1 MAAIAKAAYLRCYP
15 SANCEGRME
24 DIGWKLFVVQTL
36 VAVAWPAAFVIVAFG
51 FRQEVKALLS
61 RLKALKVSGAEVG
74 FSELLDEASREA
86 AVIPAMHTPSA
97 MINIDEE
104 VVSKHPHFAV
114 IEAWRAIE
122 AEISSLMQVID
133 PSLPRHEIN
142 GFRSLRMLRKTQL
155 VSSDILELLEDLRRI
170 RNAAVHDEEPNITK
184 GQALEFLSIASR
196 VEKALKTARGGM
208 GSSKP
213 TAK

>member
-1 MAAIAKAAYLRCYP
+1 MAALVFVDYLCRILRKDY
-15 SANCEGRME
+15 EGVVE
-24 DIGWKLFVVQTL
+24 DIGWKLFVVQMV

-51 FRQEVKALLS
+51 FRKELKALLS

-86 AVIPAMHTPSA
+86 AVIPTMQTPSA
-97 MINIDEE
+97 MIDIDEE

-122 AEISSLMQVID
+122 AEVSSLMKVVD
-133 PSLPRHEIN
+133 PALPRHEIN
-142 GFRSLRMLRKTQL
+142 GFRSLRMLRKTEL
-155 VSSDILELLEDLRRI
+155 IPSEVLELLEDLRRI

-196 VEKALKTARGGM
+196 VEDALKRARG
-208 GSSKP
+208 SLPSKS
-213 TAK
+213 AAN

>member
-1 MAAIAKAAYLRCYP
+1 
-15 SANCEGRME
+15 ME
-24 DIGWKLFVVQTL
+24 DIGWKLFVVQII
-36 VAVAWPAAFVIVAFG
+36 VAVAWPVAFVTVAFG
-51 FRQEVKALLS
+51 FRTEVKALLS

-97 MINIDEE
+97 MIDIDEE

-122 AEISSLMQVID
+122 AEISGLMQIVD
-133 PSLPRHEIN
+133 PTIPRHEIN
-142 GFRSLRMLRKTQL
+142 GFRSLRMLRKTEL
-155 VSSDILELLEDLRRI
+155 ISSDILELLQDLRRV
-170 RNAAVHDEEPNITK
+170 RNAAVHDQEPNITK

-196 VEKALKTARGGM
+196 VEDALKRARG
-208 GSSKP
+208 SLPSN
-213 TAK
+213 

>member
-1 MAAIAKAAYLRCYP
+1 
-15 SANCEGRME
+15 ME
-24 DIGWKLFVVQTL
+24 DIGWKLFFVQL
-36 VAVAWPAAFVIVAFG
+36 IVAVAWPTAFIIVAFG
-51 FRQEVKALLS
+51 FRKEVKALLS

-86 AVIPAMHTPSA
+86 SVIPAMQTPSA
-97 MINIDEE
+97 MIDIDEE

-133 PSLPRHEIN
+133 PSLPRHELN
-142 GFRSLRMLRKTQL
+142 GFRSLRMLRNTQL
-155 VSSDILELLEDLRRI
+155 VSSDIIELLEYLRRI

-196 VEKALKTARGGM
+196 VEEALKSAKGGM
-208 GSSKP
+208 P
-213 TAK
+213 TSNSTAN